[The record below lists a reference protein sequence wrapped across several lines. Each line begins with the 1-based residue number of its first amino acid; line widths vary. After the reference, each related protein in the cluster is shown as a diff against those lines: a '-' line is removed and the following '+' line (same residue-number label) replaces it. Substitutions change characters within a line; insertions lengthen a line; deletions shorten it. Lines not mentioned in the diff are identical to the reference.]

1 MSVREFGF
9 ICGDVSIEGGGDGL
23 VLPRSEEA
31 YLTRSLIPG
40 GVEAELTGRYLL
52 RVYLKGS
59 VVYKAKVEVAWD
71 AQASQPEPSLGMKV
85 ADAASLSEA
94 LGKVGSNPVELRF
107 TRITS

>member
-71 AQASQPEPSLGMKV
+71 AQASLGMKV
-85 ADAASLSEA
+85 DNASALSEA

>member
-9 ICGDVSIEGGGDGL
+9 ICGDVSIEGAANGL
-23 VLPRSEEA
+23 VLPRSEA
-31 YLTRSLIPG
+31 SYLTRSLIPG
-40 GVEAELTGRYLL
+40 AENAELSGRYLL

-71 AQASQPEPSLGMKV
+71 AQASLGMKV
-85 ADAASLSEA
+85 DNASALSEA

>member
-23 VLPRSEEA
+23 VLPRSEES

-71 AQASQPEPSLGMKV
+71 AQASLGMKV
-85 ADAASLSEA
+85 DNASALSEA